1 MLFSSVSNQAVNEWD
16 VAKVTDMLVPSAR
29 QCWFRCCP
37 SSVFYYA
44 NNFNQAVNEWDVAR
58 VTSMSTVSV
67 LSVGRQSRPHMF
79 AAAGSR
85 VFCIADNV
93 VFFGFPRALCLLV
106 SLPFFSVLF
115 RK

>member
-1 MLFSSVSNQAVNEWD
+1 MSGTWPKSRL
-16 VAKVTDMLVPSAR
+16 
-29 QCWFRCCP
+29 CP
-37 SSVFYYA
+37 A
-44 NNFNQAVNEWDVAR
+44 
-58 VTSMSTVSV
+58 VSV

-106 SLPFFSVLF
+106 SLPFFSVFSASNFNQAVNEWDVARVTSMSYSECLVC
-115 RK
+115 RPPVMAPHVCSSRQSRVLYS